1 MPRGDSSQTV
11 KATLGLRQMLFDGQI
26 QPGERLAELALV
38 ERLGVSRTPLRLA
51 LARLE
56 REGLLEAIP
65 GGGFA
70 ARAFTWRDVDDAIE
84 LRGVLEGI
92 AARFAAER
100 LDDPER
106 LEAVRGTLARLDA
119 IVHDEAPDAVLSYAS
134 LNDELHAQL
143 IALAGSDLVSRHFGF
158 LTALP
163 FAGPAGGL
171 IASQLQSREW
181 RETLVVAQHQHRA
194 IVEAVA
200 AREGRRA
207 EELAREHARLS
218 RRNLALLL
226 ERGEIPERV
235 PGASLVRAAG

>member
-1 MPRGDSSQTV
+1 TECRVYPRPVPRGDSSQTV
-11 KATLGLRQMLFDGQI
+11 KATLGLRQMLFDGEI
-26 QPGERLAELALV
+26 QPGDRLAELTLV
-38 ERLGVSRTPLRLA
+38 EALGVSRTPLRLA

-70 ARAFTWRDVDDAIE
+70 ARGFTWRDVDDAIE

-143 IALAGSDLVSRHFGF
+143 IALAGSD
-158 LTALP
+158 
-163 FAGPAGGL
+163 
-171 IASQLQSREW
+171 
-181 RETLVVAQHQHRA
+181 
-194 IVEAVA
+194 
-200 AREGRRA
+200 
-207 EELAREHARLS
+207 
-218 RRNLALLL
+218 
-226 ERGEIPERV
+226 
-235 PGASLVRAAG
+235 